1 MNVDTTTPD
10 GIVHASSMRLAESGL
25 ADVVFTPMVHEPTQ
39 LFLTSNRDGNG
50 KDHFGYMFTIIR
62 HPVERAVSLY
72 YYLKESPW
80 DDQIARAFE
89 SMSLEDYAR
98 SQYVENNWMTRIL
111 SNHKGGALT
120 DENVRTAKEV
130 LRRKV
135 LVGMFDDMKF
145 SMKRFEKRF
154 GWYAADEE
162 TEACE
167 AAIIANK
174 MDRYLEHPAV
184 QEGTGVW
191 NLLVKQNKYDMELFK
206 FAELLFM
213 NQRNDVSD

>member
-1 MNVDTTTPD
+1 MK
-10 GIVHASSMRLAESGL
+10 LAESGL
-25 ADVVFTPMVHEPTQ
+25 ADVVFTPMVYEPTQ

-50 KDHFGYMFTIIR
+50 EDHYGYMFTIIR
-62 HPVERAVSLY
+62 HPVKRAVSLY
-72 YYLKESPW
+72 YYLKENPW
-80 DDQIARAFE
+80 DDQVARDLQ
-89 SMSLEDYAR
+89 SMTLDQYAR
-98 SQYVENNWMTRIL
+98 SQYVENNLMTRIL
-111 SNHKGGALT
+111 SNHMGGALT

-130 LRRKV
+130 LRRKF

-174 MDRYLEHPAV
+174 MDKYLDDPMV

-191 NLLVKQNKYDMELFK
+191 NLLLKQNQYDMELYK
-206 FAELLFM
+206 FAELLFL
-213 NQRNDVSD
+213 NQRNDNSN